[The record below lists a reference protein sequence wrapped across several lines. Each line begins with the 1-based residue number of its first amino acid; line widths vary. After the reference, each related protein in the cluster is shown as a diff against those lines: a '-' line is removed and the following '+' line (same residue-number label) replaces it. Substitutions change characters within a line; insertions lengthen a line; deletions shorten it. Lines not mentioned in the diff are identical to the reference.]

1 VRAADISRSMPDSAG
16 GSVRFQLEKER
27 RMLSTAKTKRRPKVE
42 LQPLGDRVVVRPLEE
57 AEEMRGGLYIPD
69 TAKEKPLQGEIV
81 AVGPGRFEKGER
93 IPMEVKVGQKVLY
106 SKYAGT
112 DVRVGDEEVLIIK
125 ESDVLAVVE

>member
-1 VRAADISRSMPDSAG
+1 MAPA
-16 GSVRFQLEKER
+16 
-27 RMLSTAKTKRRPKVE
+27 TKGTTK
-42 LQPLGDRVVVRPLEE
+42 LKLHPLGDRVVVRPLEE

-81 AVGPGRFEKGER
+81 AAGPGRFEKGER
-93 IPMEVKVGQKVLY
+93 VPMEVKVGQKVLY

-112 DVRVGDEEVLIIK
+112 DVRVGDDELLIIK